1 MWNSPREQGRKDV
14 CVCVCVWDMW
24 KKTGHWMDGWMCVGH
39 ACVQQN
45 KQNASNVMLGG
56 NKRDSQ
62 SGEADGAPSLEA

>member
-1 MWNSPREQGRKDV
+1 
-14 CVCVCVWDMW
+14 
-24 KKTGHWMDGWMCVGH
+24 MDGWMCVGH

-62 SGEADGAPSLEA
+62 SGEADGAPSLEAQGSDL